1 MVANGRRRRFHFGY
15 SRAEGCRNP
24 SLQKPPGC
32 HGAFLFEEVIKGQV
46 TLVGSRSLPIP
57 PRDIPQDFL
66 LFRAES
72 AWSLKEGISG
82 AHFVRMA
89 SPEHHREAVT
99 SRPLLLNTI
108 GQLTHHAGRRFL
120 TITNVHAKAAMVTKI
135 FRNLAQFLGQFR
147 LTAEQLAPPERWNRL
162 LRLIFAKQFSGVI
175 LRLP

>member
-1 MVANGRRRRFHFGY
+1 
-15 SRAEGCRNP
+15 
-24 SLQKPPGC
+24 
-32 HGAFLFEEVIKGQV
+32 
-46 TLVGSRSLPIP
+46 
-57 PRDIPQDFL
+57 
-66 LFRAES
+66 
-72 AWSLKEGISG
+72 
-82 AHFVRMA
+82 MA